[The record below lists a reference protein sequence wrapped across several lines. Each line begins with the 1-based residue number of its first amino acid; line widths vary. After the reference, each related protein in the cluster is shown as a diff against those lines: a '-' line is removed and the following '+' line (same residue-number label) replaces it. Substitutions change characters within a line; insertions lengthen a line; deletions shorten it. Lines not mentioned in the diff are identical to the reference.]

1 MLLGQFVG
9 YYNFFKRADLVRITG
24 PVRLTVRIQN
34 KARKANMRLSSIILD
49 GVPKLVARRAG
60 GWVDLSAADPTL
72 GNSVDSLFEIK
83 DGLERAKAVLESC
96 TATHFIHREE
106 FRYAPLLKRAGKYLC
121 LGLNYSAH
129 AAESP
134 YTVSQYPV
142 VFARFATSIVGNDES
157 LARPKISDE
166 FDYEGELAVVI
177 GKRASRVSEDEALNC
192 VAGYSIF
199 NDGSIR
205 DYQFKTHQWTVGK
218 NVDRTGSF
226 GPDLV
231 TADELPRGAKGLAIK
246 TRLNGA
252 IVQDSNCSNMIFSVS
267 AAISILSQA
276 MTFEQGDVI
285 VMGTPSG
292 VGFARKPPLYM
303 KPGDHVE
310 IEIENI
316 GVLRNSVIQEG

>member
-1 MLLGQFVG
+1 MQ
-9 YYNFFKRADLVRITG
+9 
-24 PVRLTVRIQN
+24 
-34 KARKANMRLSSIILD
+34 LSSIILD
-49 GVPKLVARRAG
+49 GVPKLVARRAD
-60 GWVDLSAADPTL
+60 GWVDLTLVDPTL

-83 DGLERAKAVLESC
+83 DGLERAKAILESAS
-96 TATHFIHREE
+96 ATHVVHEEE

-129 AAESP
+129 ADESP

-142 VFARFATSIVGNDES
+142 VFARFATSIVGHNEPLVRS
-157 LARPKISDE
+157 RISAE

-177 GKRASRVSEDEALNC
+177 GRRASRVNEDEALNC
-192 VAGYSIF
+192 VAGYSLF

-218 NVDRTGSF
+218 NVDQTGSF
-226 GPDLV
+226 GPALV
-231 TADELPRGAKGLAIK
+231 TADELPLGAKGLAIK
-246 TRLNGA
+246 TRLNGT

-276 MTFEQGDVI
+276 MTFEPGDVL

-292 VGFARKPPLYM
+292 VGFARKPQLYM

-310 IEIENI
+310 VEIDKI